1 MPFTIT
7 GEDMYE
13 VFGKYGAIRQIRLG
27 VDSNRGTAFVVFEE
41 VMDVSTNFYNEISR
55 CFDHQLG

>member
-1 MPFTIT
+1 
-7 GEDMYE
+7 MYE

-41 VMDVSTNFYNEISR
+41 VMDVSTNFYNEINH